1 MTDQSPARAWHV
13 AQFKPNSAAI
23 ARRNLARQKFEVF
36 LPMIETTRRQSG
48 KFVTRSAPLFPGYLF
63 LRETPGSAH
72 LGAVNG
78 TQGITRL
85 VALAG
90 RPTPVPDAMIKAL
103 RARCDTQDQVQ
114 PLPDY
119 APGDAVTLATGPFA
133 DFVATVERVDAEKR
147 VWLLLDFMGRETRIK
162 ATPDALI

>member
-23 ARRNLARQKFEVF
+23 ARRNLERQRFDIF
-36 LPMIETTRRQSG
+36 LPMVETTRRQSG

-63 LRETPGSAH
+63 VREQEKSAR

-90 RPTPVPDAMIKAL
+90 RPTPVSDAMIEAL
-103 RARCDTQDQVQ
+103 RARCDTQDQLQ
-114 PLPDY
+114 PLPEY
-119 APGDAVTLATGPFA
+119 APGDEVTLATGPFA
-133 DFVATVERVDAEKR
+133 DFVATVEKVDAEKR

-162 ATPDALI
+162 ATSDALI